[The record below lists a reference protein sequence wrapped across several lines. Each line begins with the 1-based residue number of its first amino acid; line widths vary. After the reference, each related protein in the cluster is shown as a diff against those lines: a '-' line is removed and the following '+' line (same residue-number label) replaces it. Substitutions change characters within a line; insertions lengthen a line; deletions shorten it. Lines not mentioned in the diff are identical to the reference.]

1 MAKVD
6 SEDVPPEEPSPPEVK
21 PTDEPAADAPAG
33 PVPPK
38 SPSNAAGP
46 GAGDDDKVENKLL
59 YDKNKYATN
68 SCFCLPKTSPFRQ
81 FCFKIAVSQSFDY
94 FILVF
99 ILINALMLAITDYTL
114 ECVDKENQPST
125 VCTSNQIVASTER
138 IFTVVFSIEM
148 IVKII
153 AFGFYSG
160 GSQTYMKDPWSY
172 LDFLV
177 VISSWVGEIM
187 VGLNLD
193 MVNLSVLRIF
203 RVLRPLK
210 SVSKL
215 PKLKR
220 LLSALASSIPNL
232 WSNFIILM
240 FVLIL
245 FSILGVQFF
254 IGYGLARCRLTEWP
268 VKYDPNYCIDNG
280 LGSLP
285 PMKGDDGC
293 FNAYISELV
302 QKHQDDPEKY
312 MCRKDADVYNSDY
325 STNMDIS
332 SKYISYNQFETV
344 DTAHV
349 LYIHQDK
356 ISSVQNLFDEPMDC
370 FWPTDDADENVCSME
385 AEHKGTGQHKC
396 YPVPDDEGF
405 LGDQAGAPTHYP
417 DGYAPGDTLISRW
430 CGSNYD
436 PFGKPRFNDDKAP
449 YHYTGS
455 RMISATYLGGLNWG
469 YTTFSHFGAAMLT
482 IGQSVT
488 QEGWVD
494 IMYMYMDSYDPWTAL
509 FVFFMLILLGAFL
522 MLNLML
528 AVITKQIEDTP
539 EDGKVEV
546 IVRKNGEVQKDKKDE
561 ALIKSF
567 KIHGVVETDS
577 IFTLKK
583 MIQSNSEEDIPPDQQ
598 KITWYP
604 AAKKHGW
611 NGPDVEDG
619 AIILVDSTPNPS
631 GLISGEPIP
640 NTIESYGMPEDAVI
654 YLDIDKELI
663 SASTRRKIIQEE
675 SQGFKRLII
684 DFVEAPFFTQF
695 IYVMIFINTIVLA
708 LDQHPMDKGMEDLSG
723 TINLILAGVFF
734 IEMSLKL
741 VAFGPS
747 EYVKDN
753 YNIFDAIVVAFS
765 ILEEGMALASTAG
778 SCEPEGGAGG
788 GLSALRAFRIFRVF
802 KMAKDWESLQTLL
815 STMVV
820 SLMEIGNF
828 FLLLCLFVYIFA
840 LVGIQAF
847 ANKFHFDGDTGWP
860 VEFTNDPDADE
871 NNYRVTEIAVCNF
884 DTFVNAVVTIF
895 QVLTGENWNTV
906 MYDARRSVGAPIAYA
921 YFFSLVLLGVFMV
934 MNIFLA
940 ILLSNFEGNED
951 LVAPPPGD
959 GESEGA
965 GKKLLR
971 RTTIAVSFLRDSMRG
986 KSSSAAIIPVE
997 EVAEADELA
1006 KAQEAQEV
1014 EDSSNG
1020 ELIVKMLV
1028 GGLKSEDDVLLT
1040 YNREDTILQ
1049 VKEKILKIT
1058 KKRPQSDQNIDNMR
1072 LLSTNSVENKKE
1084 LEDDEPLW
1092 KYNIEPTE
1100 PIFCEVEESGVLC
1113 CLTRKGAVRS
1123 FAKYIHTQS
1132 WFDNGILTVI
1142 VVSSICLACDN
1153 PFDQSSGGAI
1163 FLKALDIVFLVIFIV
1178 EFLVKFL
1185 YFGFVANGQLSYLHS
1200 SWNILDFI
1208 IVVVGIVDL
1217 TGQAQLSFL
1226 KALRTIRVLRPLRM
1240 ISRRRELK
1248 LVMDALL
1255 SSLPSIINVAVVCF
1269 LFFLIFAIVGVNMF
1283 KGVMSACQGDGFDA
1297 LTDAQQDLITTPP
1310 KKWVDFTDEQMGW
1323 IGTCTEAKMDK
1334 LVEARFANP
1343 DCYTSQDL
1351 CQCWL
1356 GLDAWD
1362 YVVNGLNFDNV
1373 GYAMGTLY
1381 EISTTEGWVDVMY
1394 AGIDGVAPFMQPIR
1408 GHNGIAIIYFVIFML
1423 FGAFFVM
1430 QLFVGVI
1437 IERFNAIREEN
1448 EAEGKGQAVFAT
1460 TEQKLMVKT
1469 VGFLRSM
1476 ADELKKKLK
1485 PYNPTAFGVIMND
1498 YFDPF
1503 IMTCIILNSMFM
1515 AITYQGMSDDV
1526 TDFLKVANFIFA
1538 AIFFVEMC
1546 LKLLGLGVFQYFR
1559 DTWNIFDFTIVWGT
1573 NVGIYLELSGGSSI
1587 GSAASVVRMF
1597 RIGRILRLFNSWT
1610 SLKKVMKVIYSIG
1623 PALTNV
1629 TAILLLLLMIYAVLG
1644 VQLFAYIELNDDLTE
1659 HAHFQNPIMSAA
1671 TLFRYLTGEN
1681 WNGMMHSMAT
1691 ESDTCIDGE
1700 HYAKKETYE
1709 EGDMGYMY
1717 GDKWETKLCTFNN
1730 NENRIDNC
1738 IPVNMCG
1745 NKPVLLIFF
1754 YLYTVMMT
1762 MVMLNLFI
1770 GIILDAFGETDEQV
1784 LTDEQ
1789 MESFAGTWQEFDE
1802 DAKKVIKLNQLV
1814 EFMQQLEEP
1823 MGFGQDYNATPKELE
1838 DMVLGLN
1845 MMIRLSRFEVVDK
1858 AGSDL
1863 GELELEAFDIAT
1875 AVAKRVAKNKAK
1887 LAFAKADIGVR
1898 IDVGS
1903 KRGTIVGYDGEEGHI
1918 IDFDNETTKN
1928 DAKLTFFDLNALSCV
1943 VHGRVSCTFISSLPP
1958 VCGLCI
1964 IRSLTRYVVLLH
1976 RLSKQRKQVKLL
1988 SSLARFLVLPG

>member
-1 MAKVD
+1 MC
-6 SEDVPPEEPSPPEVK
+6 
-21 PTDEPAADAPAG
+21 G
-33 PVPPK
+33 
-38 SPSNAAGP
+38 
-46 GAGDDDKVENKLL
+46 
-59 YDKNKYATN
+59 
-68 SCFCLPKTSPFRQ
+68 
-81 FCFKIAVSQSFDY
+81 
-94 FILVF
+94 
-99 ILINALMLAITDYTL
+99 
-114 ECVDKENQPST
+114 
-125 VCTSNQIVASTER
+125 
-138 IFTVVFSIEM
+138 
-148 IVKII
+148 
-153 AFGFYSG
+153 
-160 GSQTYMKDPWSY
+160 
-172 LDFLV
+172 
-177 VISSWVGEIM
+177 
-187 VGLNLD
+187 
-193 MVNLSVLRIF
+193 
-203 RVLRPLK
+203 
-210 SVSKL
+210 
-215 PKLKR
+215 
-220 LLSALASSIPNL
+220 
-232 WSNFIILM
+232 
-240 FVLIL
+240 
-245 FSILGVQFF
+245 
-254 IGYGLARCRLTEWP
+254 
-268 VKYDPNYCIDNG
+268 
-280 LGSLP
+280 
-285 PMKGDDGC
+285 
-293 FNAYISELV
+293 
-302 QKHQDDPEKY
+302 HQDTSAYDSAYGKK
-312 MCRKDADVYNSDY
+312 MG
-325 STNMDIS
+325 IS
-332 SKYISYNQFETV
+332 SKYISYNQFETTDTGHKLYLDKDDV
-344 DTAHV
+344 D
-349 LYIHQDK
+349 
-356 ISSVQNLFDEPMDC
+356 SVQALFEDPMDC
-370 FWPTDDADENVCSME
+370 FWPTDDADENVCSMD
-385 AEHKGTGQHKC
+385 ADNKGSGQHKC
-396 YPVPDDEGF
+396 YPVPDDEEF
-405 LGDQAGAPTHYP
+405 LGDQPGATTHYP
-417 DGYAPGDTLISRW
+417 DGYDPGDTLISRW

-436 PFGKPRFNDDKAP
+436 PFGHPRFNDDKRP

-561 ALIKSF
+561 NLIKSF
-567 KIHGVVETDS
+567 KIRGVVETDS

-583 MIQSNSEEDIPPDQQ
+583 LIQSNSEEDIPPDQQ

-611 NGPDVEDG
+611 NGPDDEDG
-619 AIILVDSTPNPS
+619 AIILQDSKPNPS
-631 GLISGEPIP
+631 GLIGDEPIQ
-640 NTIESYGMPEDAVI
+640 NTIEGYGMPEDAVI
-654 YLDIDKELI
+654 YLDMDTELI
-663 SASTRRKIIQEE
+663 SASTRRKNIQEN
-675 SQGFKRLII
+675 STGFKRGII
-684 DFVEAPFFTQF
+684 DFVEAPLFTQF
-695 IYVMIFINTIVLA
+695 IYAMIFVNTIVLA
-708 LDQHPMDKGMEDLSG
+708 LDQHPMDKGLEDTSG

-734 IEMSLKL
+734 IEMCLKL

-765 ILEEGMALASTAG
+765 ILEEGMALASTA
-778 SCEPEGGAGG
+778 SACEPEGGAGG

-860 VEFTNDPDADE
+860 VKFTNDPDADE
-871 NNYRVTEIAVCNF
+871 NNYRVTEMSECNF

-940 ILLSNFEGNED
+940 ILLSNFEGNDD
-951 LVAPPPGD
+951 LIAPAPAD

-971 RTTIAVSFLRDSMRG
+971 KTTLAVSFLRDSMRG
-986 KSSSAAIIPVE
+986 SRAAAAIEPAPLDALEADDPDNKADAE
-997 EVAEADELA
+997 EVN
-1006 KAQEAQEV
+1006 
-1014 EDSSNG
+1014 DSNDG
-1020 ELIVKMLV
+1020 ELTIKVLI
-1028 GGLKSEDDVLLT
+1028 GGLKEEDDVSIT
-1040 YNREDTILQ
+1040 YNRDDTISQ
-1049 VKEKILKIT
+1049 VKQKII
-1058 KKRPQSDQNIDNMR
+1058 KKKAYPIDNMR
-1072 LLSTNSVENKKE
+1072 LLSANSVENKKE
-1084 LEDDEPLW
+1084 LEDDQPLW
-1092 KYNIEPTE
+1092 KYNIEAVDV
-1100 PIFCEVEESGVLC
+1100 IFLEVEQSGVLC
-1113 CLTRKGAVRS
+1113 VLTRTGAVRS

-1132 WFDNGILTVI
+1132 WFDNGILSVI
-1142 VVSSICLACDN
+1142 VISSICLACDN
-1153 PFDQSSGGAI
+1153 PFDQSSGGAL
-1163 FLKALDIVFLVIFIV
+1163 FLKALDIVFLAIFIV

-1283 KGVMSACQGDGFDA
+1283 KGVMSACQGDDFDA
-1297 LTDAQQDLITTPP
+1297 LTDEQQDFITKPP
-1310 KKWVDFTDEQMGW
+1310 KKWADFSPTEKGW
-1323 IGTCTEAKMDK
+1323 IGATCTEEKMDK
-1334 LVEARFANP
+1334 LVKGRFANP

-1356 GLDAWD
+1356 GDGSWD

-1394 AGIDGVAPFMQPIR
+1394 AGIAGVAPFMQPIR

-1469 VGFLRSM
+1469 VGFLRNM
-1476 ADELKKKLK
+1476 EYKKKLL
-1485 PYNPTAFGVIMND
+1485 PYFQLAFGAIMD
-1498 YFDPF
+1498 PRFDPF
-1503 IMTCIILNSMFM
+1503 IMACIILNSMFM

-1526 TDFLKVANFIFA
+1526 TSFLKIANWIFA
-1538 AIFFVEMC
+1538 AIFFIEMC

-1573 NVGIYLELSGGSSI
+1573 NVGIVLELMGGSSI

-1700 HYAKKETYE
+1700 HYQKKTKYE

-1789 MESFAGTWQEFDE
+1789 MESFGLTWEEFDE
-1802 DAKKVIKLNQLV
+1802 GATKLIKLKNLV
-1814 EFMQQLEEP
+1814 AFMQELEEP
-1823 MGFGQDYNATPKELE
+1823 MGFGKEYEASAKEVE
-1838 DMVLGLN
+1838 DMIYGLD
-1845 MMIRLSRFEVVDK
+1845 MMIRLPRLEKVDQP
-1858 AGSDL
+1858 GSDL
-1863 GELELEAFDIAT
+1863 GELDLEAFDIAT

-1887 LAFAKADIGVR
+1887 LAFGKADVGVR
-1898 IDVGS
+1898 IDVG
-1903 KRGTIVGYDGEEGHI
+1903 KRRGTIVGYDGEEGHI
-1918 IDFDNETTKN
+1918 IEFDKETTKK
-1928 DAKLTFFDLNALSCV
+1928 DAKITFFDLNVLNCV
-1943 VHGRVSCTFISSLPP
+1943 VHGRVSSTCLFLHNLTPLSWC
-1958 VCGLCI
+1958 VCCSYSHSMNDLLCYFTGRGSCGS
-1964 IRSLTRYVVLLH
+1964 RSGCGIH
-1976 RLSKQRKQVKLL
+1976 WPDSW
-1988 SSLARFLVLPG
+1988 